1 MVICGHG
8 GVVVIDDAVMEVE
21 SIQDLD
27 LRHQANAAVQRLV
40 DAARDG
46 RMDHMIEAL
55 NDYTAIRRQE
65 ATTH

>member
-21 SIQDLD
+21 SIRDSE
-27 LRHQANAAVQRLV
+27 LRQQANAAVQRLV
-40 DAARDG
+40 DAAREG
-46 RMDHMIEAL
+46 RMDQMVEAL

-65 ATTH
+65 GTTH